1 MNFLDLARAV
11 FGLAFTLGLIG
22 LAAWALRKYGPD
34 AIGRAIAARQDR
46 RLKVVE
52 TLALDPT
59 RRLVVV
65 SLDGEER
72 LVLLGD
78 GKLLENGKRAEF
90 QVKKGDKIIISKWG
104 GTEIKVDGVEHL
116 ILSEEDILAV
126 VE

>member
-1 MNFLDLARAV
+1 MDVIEFIRALAA
-11 FGLAFTLGLIG
+11 LAFTLGLIG

-78 GKLLENGKRAEF
+78 GRLLDWTPKGAAAPSPVAPSSVAEPEP
-90 QVKKGDKIIISKWG
+90 V
-104 GTEIKVDGVEHL
+104 
-116 ILSEEDILAV
+116 A
-126 VE
+126 

>member
-1 MNFLDLARAV
+1 MDVIEFIRALAA
-11 FGLAFTLGLIG
+11 LAFTLGLIG

-78 GKLLENGKRAEF
+78 GKLLDWTPKGAPPSPVAEPEP
-90 QVKKGDKIIISKWG
+90 V
-104 GTEIKVDGVEHL
+104 
-116 ILSEEDILAV
+116 A
-126 VE
+126 

>member
-1 MNFLDLARAV
+1 MDVIEFIRALAA
-11 FGLAFTLGLIG
+11 LAFTLGLIG

-34 AIGRAIAARQDR
+34 AIGRAIASRQDR

-52 TLALDPT
+52 SLALDPT

-78 GKLLENGKRAEF
+78 GKLLDWTPRPGASPSPLASSSVAEPEP
-90 QVKKGDKIIISKWG
+90 V
-104 GTEIKVDGVEHL
+104 
-116 ILSEEDILAV
+116 A
-126 VE
+126 

>member
-1 MNFLDLARAV
+1 MDPIEFIRALAALAV
-11 FGLAFTLGLIG
+11 TLGLIG

-46 RLKVVE
+46 RLRIVE
-52 TLALDPT
+52 SLALDPT

-78 GKLLENGKRAEF
+78 GKLLDWIPRPRPQAEAP
-90 QVKKGDKIIISKWG
+90 
-104 GTEIKVDGVEHL
+104 VEVPAPS
-116 ILSEEDILAV
+116 IEASEPVA
-126 VE
+126 

>member
-1 MNFLDLARAV
+1 MDPIEFIRALAA
-11 FGLAFTLGLIG
+11 LAFTLGLIG

-78 GKLLENGKRAEF
+78 GKLLDWTPKGAVPAPASPVAPSSVAEPEP
-90 QVKKGDKIIISKWG
+90 V
-104 GTEIKVDGVEHL
+104 
-116 ILSEEDILAV
+116 A
-126 VE
+126 

>member
-1 MNFLDLARAV
+1 MPVIEFIRALAA
-11 FGLAFTLGLIG
+11 LAITLGLIG

-46 RLKVVE
+46 RLRVVE
-52 TLALDPT
+52 SLALDPT

-78 GKLLENGKRAEF
+78 GKLLDWTP
-90 QVKKGDKIIISKWG
+90 KGAPVAAPSPSPSSAPAP
-104 GTEIKVDGVEHL
+104 EPV
-116 ILSEEDILAV
+116 A
-126 VE
+126 

>member
-1 MNFLDLARAV
+1 MDPIEFLRALAA
-11 FGLAFTLGLIG
+11 LAITLGLIG
-22 LAAWALRKYGPD
+22 LAAWALRKFGPD
-34 AIGRAIAARQDR
+34 AVGRMIAARQDR

-78 GKLLENGKRAEF
+78 GKLLDWTPAPSPTASVSAPEPVA
-90 QVKKGDKIIISKWG
+90 
-104 GTEIKVDGVEHL
+104 
-116 ILSEEDILAV
+116 
-126 VE
+126 

>member
-1 MNFLDLARAV
+1 MDIIEFIRALAALAV
-11 FGLAFTLGLIG
+11 TLGLIG

-46 RLKVVE
+46 RLRVVE
-52 TLALDPT
+52 SLALDPT

-78 GKLLENGKRAEF
+78 GKLLDWVPPERPAREATPASSPT
-90 QVKKGDKIIISKWG
+90 VSAP
-104 GTEIKVDGVEHL
+104 EP
-116 ILSEEDILAV
+116 V
-126 VE
+126 V

>member
-1 MNFLDLARAV
+1 MDIIEFIRALAALAV
-11 FGLAFTLGLIG
+11 TLGLIG
-22 LAAWALRKYGPD
+22 LAAWAMRKYGPE

-52 TLALDPT
+52 SLALDPT

-78 GKLLENGKRAEF
+78 GKLLDWTP
-90 QVKKGDKIIISKWG
+90 KGAPSSPVSAP
-104 GTEIKVDGVEHL
+104 EP
-116 ILSEEDILAV
+116 V
-126 VE
+126 V

>member
-1 MNFLDLARAV
+1 MDVIEFIRALAA
-11 FGLAFTLGLIG
+11 LAFTLGLIG

-52 TLALDPT
+52 SLALDPT

-78 GKLLENGKRAEF
+78 GKLLDWIPPAP
-90 QVKKGDKIIISKWG
+90 SPA
-104 GTEIKVDGVEHL
+104 
-116 ILSEEDILAV
+116 LSPAAAPEPVA
-126 VE
+126 

>member
-1 MNFLDLARAV
+1 MDPIEFIRALAALAV
-11 FGLAFTLGLIG
+11 TLGLIG
-22 LAAWALRKYGPD
+22 LAAWAMRKYGPD

-52 TLALDPT
+52 SLALDPT

-78 GKLLENGKRAEF
+78 GRLLDWVPPARPAATPAPAPTVSAPEP
-90 QVKKGDKIIISKWG
+90 
-104 GTEIKVDGVEHL
+104 
-116 ILSEEDILAV
+116 V
-126 VE
+126 V